1 MIIIDAILILN
12 SHRCI
17 CWQNL
22 RLLSPNKAATA
33 DYTLNTQHEQSPC
46 KTLKLKRKR
55 KLKYR

>member
-12 SHRCI
+12 SYRCI

-22 RLLSPNKAATA
+22 SLLSPNKSVKA
-33 DYTLNTQHEQSPC
+33 DYTLNTQHAQSPC

-55 KLKYR
+55 KLTYR